1 MEKVLA
7 IITDFRVD
15 PLLQSSTESLL
26 DIFAHY
32 NLPLEADSQLSL
44 SSVTQTLLCQDF
56 DKGLKRLLCEHYDQL
71 EAARLGVSFIACL
84 DSRAYRL
91 LLMGRDFTY
100 SLAALHQDL
109 AHIAH
114 YILEMPCYPTCS
126 LIYSAMDSHAE
137 LTAFEHF
144 QRAYGLDKKNAYLT
158 YCNQGELLKRGLA
171 PRASI
176 LPPAIRGVVF
186 KPAIRS
192 KPPLHPFSSSSL
204 TDEAESQSQPKSLP
218 HPGPKLYSVLHRK
231 RPRRSAFQ
239 DVAEEEELDQI
250 SQSPSPNKP
259 AARQQHQQQ
268 LMAEEQPTA
277 EMQQPGPEHD
287 EQQDPFE

>member
-1 MEKVLA
+1 
-7 IITDFRVD
+7 
-15 PLLQSSTESLL
+15 
-26 DIFAHY
+26 
-32 NLPLEADSQLSL
+32 
-44 SSVTQTLLCQDF
+44 
-56 DKGLKRLLCEHYDQL
+56 
-71 EAARLGVSFIACL
+71 
-84 DSRAYRL
+84 
-91 LLMGRDFTY
+91 
-100 SLAALHQDL
+100 
-109 AHIAH
+109 
-114 YILEMPCYPTCS
+114 
-126 LIYSAMDSHAE
+126 MDTHAE

-176 LPPAIRGVVF
+176 LPPAIAGVELF

-192 KPPLHPFSSSSL
+192 KPPLHPFSSSSP
-204 TDEAESQSQPKSLP
+204 TDEAESQLKSPSQLRPKI
-218 HPGPKLYSVLHRK
+218 YSVLHRK

-287 EQQDPFE
+287 EQEDPSE